1 MPTIKFAVLPG
12 DYIGPEV
19 MTEALRVF
27 THVAQQEG
35 LTLSYRTADVGG
47 AGIDNHGKAL
57 PDSTLKICT
66 ESDAI
71 LFGSV
76 GGPKWEKLPP
86 KEQPERA
93 ALLPLRKHF
102 TLFANLRPGLLYRE
116 LTDASPLKTERI
128 PDGID
133 IVCIRELTGGL
144 YFGLPKQTTTLA
156 DGDIQAVDTMVYKK
170 SEIERIL
177 QVAITAARARKKKLC
192 SVDKANVLET
202 SVLWRK
208 TVSEYC
214 AVHAPDLALSHMY
227 VDNAAMQLA
236 RDPNQF
242 DVFVTETMFGDT
254 AVAVSPKD
262 PRYSLLI
269 GKELELPFTG
279 RTIPIIADDHVD
291 MSFGTGA
298 VKVTP
303 AHDPNDFQIGLRHQL
318 PRIIVLD
325 STAHMNENAPK
336 RYQGLDRYECR
347 NLLIQDLKREGFLE
361 KVEAHANSVGHC
373 YRCQTT
379 IEPYLSKQWFVRMEK
394 LAQKPID
401 AVHDKSIEFI
411 PERWTKLYFDWM
423 ENIRPWCISRQ
434 IWWGHRIP
442 VWYCESCGKEIASIS
457 TPTSCPTCHSTKLT
471 QDEDVLDTWFSSALW
486 PFSTLGWPEKTP
498 DLKAF
503 YPTTILIT
511 GYDIITFWV
520 SRMITMGLYN
530 MNDIPFKHV
539 FIHGLVRDAQGRKM
553 SKSIGNVIDPLI
565 IIKEKG
571 AD

>member
-35 LTLSYRTADVGG
+35 LTLSYTTADVGG

-57 PDSTLKICT
+57 PDSTLKICS

-156 DGDIQAVDTMVYKK
+156 DGDVQAVDTMVYKK

-208 TVSEYC
+208 TVTEYC
-214 AVHAPDLALSHMY
+214 AAHAPDLALSHMY

-242 DVFVTETMFGDT
+242 DVFVTENMFGDILSDEMAVICGSLGMLSSASLGTGKNSLGLPFGLYEPAGGT
-254 AVAVSPKD
+254 APDIAGKGIANPCAQILSVAQML
-262 PRYSLLI
+262 RYSFN
-269 GKELELPFTG
+269 LEPVAQ
-279 RTIPIIADDHVD
+279 RIEA
-291 MSFGTGA
+291 A
-298 VKVTP
+298 VKKAVTSGTRTGDIAFGRP
-303 AHDPNDFQIGLRHQL
+303 
-318 PRIIVLD
+318 
-325 STAHMNENAPK
+325 
-336 RYQGLDRYECR
+336 
-347 NLLIQDLKREGFLE
+347 
-361 KVEAHANSVGHC
+361 SVGT
-373 YRCQTT
+373 RA
-379 IEPYLSKQWFVRMEK
+379 M
-394 LAQKPID
+394 AD
-401 AVHDKSIEFI
+401 AV
-411 PERWTKLYFDWM
+411 
-423 ENIRPWCISRQ
+423 
-434 IWWGHRIP
+434 
-442 VWYCESCGKEIASIS
+442 IAN
-457 TPTSCPTCHSTKLT
+457 L
-471 QDEDVLDTWFSSALW
+471 
-486 PFSTLGWPEKTP
+486 
-498 DLKAF
+498 
-503 YPTTILIT
+503 
-511 GYDIITFWV
+511 
-520 SRMITMGLYN
+520 
-530 MNDIPFKHV
+530 
-539 FIHGLVRDAQGRKM
+539 
-553 SKSIGNVIDPLI
+553 
-565 IIKEKG
+565 
-571 AD
+571 